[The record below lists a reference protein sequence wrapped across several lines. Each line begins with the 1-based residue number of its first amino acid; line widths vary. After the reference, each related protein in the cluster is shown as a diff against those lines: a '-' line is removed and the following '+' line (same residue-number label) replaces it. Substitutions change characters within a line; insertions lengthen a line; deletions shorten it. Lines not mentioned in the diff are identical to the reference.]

1 MQVLIVSHV
10 APLRRSLRATLERA
24 QYRITIAESLDE
36 ALKILSVNLSID
48 VVVTEW
54 NLTTGTAMEL
64 QMRCQQL
71 DRLADT
77 LQPIALPH
85 FIVLAT
91 PRVNGTQSD
100 GRGIIQEIQKFGFTD
115 ILEKPIDH
123 TRILQ
128 RLQAIGRERQSVTL
142 PRANSAVS
150 ETSST
155 AALPANETHAWSERV
170 HQLEQVI
177 ANLTN
182 SIRHHDQML
191 QEVQLKLQ
199 RIA

>member
-10 APLRRSLRATLERA
+10 APLRRALRSTLERA
-24 QYRITIAESLDE
+24 QHRTTVAETLDE

-48 VVVTEW
+48 VVLTEW

-64 QMRCQQL
+64 QVRCQQL

-77 LQPIALPH
+77 LPSTALPH

-91 PRVNGTQSD
+91 PTVNGTHSE
-100 GRGIIQEIQKFGFTD
+100 GRGITQEIQKFGFTD

-123 TRILQ
+123 TRVLQ
-128 RLQAIGRERQSVTL
+128 RLLAIGRERAVLAKPPTTSQ
-142 PRANSAVS
+142 AAAVS
-150 ETSST
+150 SSM
-155 AALPANETHAWSERV
+155 AASAPDSPAWIDRV
-170 HQLEQVI
+170 QQLEQII
-177 ANLTN
+177 ANLTS
-182 SIRHHDQML
+182 SIRNHDLQL

-199 RIA
+199 RMA